1 MKRIAVLLSLV
12 AHYFIYL
19 RGAADRSEVGLIQGV
34 QGAEERFGDLMAQ
47 WDVQRTALDELF
59 GPKLASFNALVME
72 QGIPLVSAAT
82 P

>member
-12 AHYFIYL
+12 AHHFIYL
-19 RGAADRSEVGLIQGV
+19 RGAADRSEVGLI

-59 GPKLASFNALVME
+59 GPKLASFNALVVE

-82 P
+82 Q